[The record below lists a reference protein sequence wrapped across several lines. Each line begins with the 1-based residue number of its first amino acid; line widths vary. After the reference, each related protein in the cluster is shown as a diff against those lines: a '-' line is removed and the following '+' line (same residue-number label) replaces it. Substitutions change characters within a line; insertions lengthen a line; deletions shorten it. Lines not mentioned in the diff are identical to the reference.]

1 MKPKLSDSISKRR
14 KVDIPA
20 PVFADGVRKPRL
32 SIGGTFSPS
41 QRLFWAG
48 GLSRYLFVIP
58 GLFLLISLM
67 SEVYSLTV

>member
-32 SIGGTFSPS
+32 SIVGTF
-41 QRLFWAG
+41 
-48 GLSRYLFVIP
+48 LSRYLFVIP
-58 GLFLLISLM
+58 GLFLRISLT

>member
-32 SIGGTFSPS
+32 SIGGTF
-41 QRLFWAG
+41 
-48 GLSRYLFVIP
+48 LSRYLFVIP
-58 GLFLLISLM
+58 GLFLLISLT